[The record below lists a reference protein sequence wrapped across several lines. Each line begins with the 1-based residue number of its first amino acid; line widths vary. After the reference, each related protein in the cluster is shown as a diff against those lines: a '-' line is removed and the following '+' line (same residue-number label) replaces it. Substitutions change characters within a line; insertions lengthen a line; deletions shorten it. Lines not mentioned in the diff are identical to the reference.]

1 LNTLKVFYTDKY
13 RVPLPVGH
21 RFPMTKY
28 RLTRE
33 FLLSNNI
40 LNESQL
46 YEPNVATEEEI
57 LLCHS
62 EDYYESLRTG
72 SIDEKAIRK
81 LGLPW
86 SYDLFLRSLASV
98 GGSLASAKS
107 AMENGVAGNLSGG
120 THHAFRE
127 HGEGYCVFN
136 DFAIVSTY
144 LQQNKL
150 TKKIAIIDLDVHQ
163 GNGTSSILK
172 DNKDVFILDMHGEK
186 NYPYEKIQST
196 IDVRLPDNTNDE
208 QYLSILENKLELV
221 FDFEPDIVLY
231 LAGVD
236 PLKEDALGRL
246 ALTKEGLRE
255 RDYMVLNECR
265 KRNIPVSIALGGGYA
280 KPVELTV
287 GCYAQTYEVVKRVF
301 NF

>member
-1 LNTLKVFYTDKY
+1 M
-13 RVPLPVGH
+13 R
-21 RFPMTKY
+21 KY

-33 FLLSNNI
+33 YLLTNNI
-40 LNESQL
+40 LKESEL
-46 YEPNVATEEEI
+46 YEPDIATADDI

-62 EDYYESLRTG
+62 EDYYESFRTG
-72 SIDEKAIRK
+72 SIDVKAIRK

-98 GGSLASAKS
+98 GGSLASAKF
-107 AMENGVAGNLSGG
+107 ALENGVAGNLSGG

-144 LQQNKL
+144 LQKNNL
-150 TKKIAIIDLDVHQ
+150 AKKIVIVDLDVHQ

-172 DNKDVFILDMHGEK
+172 ENKNVFILDIHGEK
-186 NYPYEKIQST
+186 NYPYVKIPST
-196 IDVRLPDNTNDE
+196 LDVSMPDNTDDE
-208 QYLSILENKLELV
+208 QYLSILENKLDVV
-221 FDFEPDIVLY
+221 FDFEPDIVLF

-255 RDYMVLNECR
+255 RDYMVLNECK

-280 KPVELTV
+280 KPIELTV
-287 GCYAQTYEVVKRVF
+287 QCYAQTYEVVKEVF
-301 NF
+301 KF

>member
-1 LNTLKVFYTDKY
+1 MSKLKVFYTDKY
-13 RVPLPVGH
+13 RVPLPGEH
-21 RFPMTKY
+21 RFPMRKY

-33 FLLSNNI
+33 YLLTNNI
-40 LNESQL
+40 LKESEL
-46 YEPNVATEEEI
+46 YEPDIATADDI

-62 EDYYESLRTG
+62 EDYYESFRTG
-72 SIDEKAIRK
+72 SIDVKAIRK

-98 GGSLASAKS
+98 GGSLASAKF
-107 AMENGVAGNLSGG
+107 ALENGVAGNLSGG

-144 LQQNKL
+144 LQKNNL
-150 TKKIAIIDLDVHQ
+150 AKKIVIVDLDVHQ

-172 DNKDVFILDMHGEK
+172 ENKNVFILDIHGEK
-186 NYPYEKIQST
+186 NYPYVKIPST
-196 IDVRLPDNTNDE
+196 LDVSMPDNTDDE
-208 QYLSILENKLELV
+208 QYLSILENKLDVV
-221 FDFEPDIVLY
+221 FDFEPDIVLF

-255 RDYMVLNECR
+255 RDYMVLNECK

-280 KPVELTV
+280 KPIELTV
-287 GCYAQTYEVVKRVF
+287 QCYAQTYEVVKEVF
-301 NF
+301 KF

>member
-1 LNTLKVFYTDKY
+1 MLKVFYTDKY
-13 RVPLPVGH
+13 RVPLTEGH
-21 RFPMTKY
+21 RFPISKY

-33 FLLSNNI
+33 YLLENNI
-40 LNESQL
+40 LEESQL
-46 YEPNVATEEEI
+46 FEPDIATKEEI

-62 EDYYESLRTG
+62 EDYYESFRKG

-98 GGSLASAKS
+98 GGSLSSAK
-107 AMENGVAGNLSGG
+107 AALKNGVAGSLSGG

-144 LQQNKL
+144 LQINNL
-150 TKKIAIIDLDVHQ
+150 VDKIAIIDLDVHQ

-172 DNKDVFILDMHGEK
+172 NNKNVFILDMHGEK
-186 NYPYEKIQST
+186 NYPYEKIPST
-196 IDVRLPDNTNDE
+196 LNVSLPDNTNDE
-208 QYLSILENKLELV
+208 QYLSILENKIALV

-246 ALTKEGLRE
+246 ALTKDGLRE
-255 RDYMVLNECR
+255 RDYMILNECK

-280 KPVELTV
+280 KPIELTV
-287 GCYAQTYEVVKRVF
+287 ECYAQTYEVVKEVF
-301 NF
+301 SL

>member
-1 LNTLKVFYTDKY
+1 MLKVFYTDKY
-13 RVPLPVGH
+13 RVPLPEGH
-21 RFPMTKY
+21 RFPMSKY

-33 FLLSNNI
+33 YLLINKI
-40 LNESQL
+40 LEESEL
-46 YEPNVATEEEI
+46 YEPDIATADEI

-62 EDYYESLRTG
+62 EDYYESFRTG

-98 GGSLASAKS
+98 GGSLLSAKS
-107 AMENGVAGNLSGG
+107 ALENGVAGNLSGG

-144 LQQNKL
+144 LQKNNL
-150 TKKIAIIDLDVHQ
+150 AKKIAIIDLDVHQ

-172 DNKDVFILDMHGEK
+172 ENKNVFILDVHGEK
-186 NYPYEKIQST
+186 NYPYEKIPST
-196 IDVRLPDNTNDE
+196 VDVNLPDNTGDG
-208 QYLSILENKLELV
+208 QYLSILENKLDIV
-221 FDFEPDIVLY
+221 FSFEPDIVLY

-246 ALTKEGLRE
+246 ALTKAGLRE
-255 RDYMVLNECR
+255 RDYMVLNECK

-280 KPVELTV
+280 KPIELTV
-287 GCYAQTYEVVKRVF
+287 KCYAQTYEVVKEVF
-301 NF
+301 SF